1 MKLRKS
7 EHFGE
12 VGFELSF
19 QGRTSKE
26 KKRRAFDTGGIMN
39 KNHTLKREKDN
50 F

>member
-7 EHFGE
+7 VNFGE

-19 QGRTSKE
+19 QGM
-26 KKRRAFDTGGIMN
+26 MN
-39 KNHTLKREKDN
+39 KNHTLKRKKDN